1 MRRTRSRPAI
11 QAGILIQSKTDL
23 SACLHSLT
31 MSIWRQKLQQSAG
44 NFCLHSKV
52 LDKVDDKECM
62 KEDAMSELIYGD
74 NTKVGYK
81 VFLPDWR
88 SGSGDLPPFE
98 VGVEYV
104 HNGKIEICESGF
116 HYCENLIDCFEYYDW
131 DIENKVCLIHVDGS
145 VSMSKGN
152 KSVTSKFTIIREL
165 DWNEV
170 FKVCNTGLNCT
181 GNRNSGNRNSGN
193 MNSGNRNSGD
203 RNSGDRNSGNWNSG
217 NWNSGNMNSGNM
229 NSGDRNSGN
238 WNSGNWNS
246 GNWNSGNWNSG
257 YLNSKDALCYILDAP
272 SNLTN
277 AIAIRTEWF
286 KFLINLNFPLNEF
299 IFESDMTDSEKEKFP
314 HYITLGG
321 YLRTLTYKESW
332 EIALKNISEKEK
344 DILRSIPNW
353 DAEIFYE
360 ITGVRI

>member
-203 RNSGDRNSGNWNSG
+203 RNSG
-217 NWNSGNMNSGNM
+217 
-229 NSGDRNSGN
+229 N